1 MSRALGRGGTA
12 RSDSLEQLKHLT
24 FQLRV
29 VYAQNKAIFTRR
41 FNSLGRTWSGETG
54 QGRAWWDDEKAA
66 RNLARHGVSFEA
78 ARLAFDDP
86 FAVVREDRR
95 RDYSEDRYVL
105 LGMVENHLLAVV
117 HTQRDARI
125 RIISARLAEPRERR
139 RYHEENS

>member
-1 MSRALGRGGTA
+1 
-12 RSDSLEQLKHLT
+12 
-24 FQLRV
+24 
-29 VYAQNKAIFTRR
+29 
-41 FNSLGRTWSGETG
+41 
-54 QGRAWWDDEKAA
+54 
-66 RNLARHGVSFEA
+66 LARHGVSFAA

-95 RDYSEDRYVL
+95 RDYGEDRYIL

>member
-1 MSRALGRGGTA
+1 MK
-12 RSDSLEQLKHLT
+12 DHDFE
-24 FQLRV
+24 
-29 VYAQNKAIFTRR
+29 
-41 FNSLGRTWSGETG
+41 
-54 QGRAWWDDEKAA
+54 WDDEKAA
-66 RNLARHGVSFEA
+66 RNLARHGVSFAA

-95 RDYSEDRYVL
+95 RDYGEDRYIL